1 MAHEAMSS
9 VTRPSPPGPEMQAA
23 LRAQVEKNIARM
35 KRIGAIRPN
44 ELVVRYEQFLEM
56 ADVAK
61 RPTGPGNL
69 LDLFG

>member
-1 MAHEAMSS
+1 
-9 VTRPSPPGPEMQAA
+9 MQAA

-44 ELVVRYEQFLEM
+44 ELVVRYEQFLDM

-69 LDLFG
+69 VDLFG